1 MKIDQEQ
8 LFEQLFDAAGEG
20 IILVNKGGTILMAN
34 TRIVE
39 MFGYSKEEITGQHLN
54 ILVPKAIRS
63 KHSKHLERYFMA
75 PKSRYMGL
83 GLHLEAETK
92 SEKLFP
98 VEISLNHFEEKGI
111 TYVIALITDV
121 TERKIQE
128 GKILKLN
135 EELEQRVALR
145 TEQLTKSE
153 QLYSTIA
160 KNFPDGTINVFDKNF
175 DYVFVEGK
183 ELLNSSNDAES
194 LTGTNFLNQ
203 LPKDQHKIVSDCFEK
218 TFMGEAGSVNIKIN
232 DAFYTMDTE
241 PLNENDGSIKKVLAI
256 IKNITQ
262 QKQAELKI
270 KRNLKKEQELN
281 RMKSRFVSM
290 ASHEFRTPLSTI
302 LSSVSLIS
310 RYTRDEEQNKRDK
323 HINRIKSS
331 ISNLTLIL
339 NDFLSIEKLETGK
352 VEVKAENFELN
363 EAIQHI
369 IEDIR
374 GVLKNG
380 QLIKFIPV
388 QEKHNVF
395 IDRQLL
401 SNTIINLL
409 SNASKYSAEN
419 KTITIQTQKETE
431 FFNIH
436 ILDDGIGIPESE
448 QKHIFERFFRAKNA
462 LNINGTGLGLNI
474 SKNYVELMNGSISI
488 KSKENE
494 GTSVKLSFPKIN

>member
-98 VEISLNHFEEKGI
+98 VEISLNHFEAKGT

-160 KNFPDGTINVFDKNF
+160 KNFPDGTINVFDKNY
-175 DYVFVEGK
+175 DYLFVEGK
-183 ELLNSSNDAES
+183 ELLNNSNDAES
-194 LTGTNFLNQ
+194 LTGTNFLKQ
-203 LPKDQHKIVSDCFEK
+203 LPKDQHQTVSNCLSN
-218 TFMGEAGSVNIKIN
+218 TFSGEAGSANIKIN
-232 DAFYTMDTE
+232 EIFYTMDTA
-241 PLNENDGSIKKVLAI
+241 PLYENDGSIEKVLAI

-310 RYTRDEEQNKRDK
+310 RYTREEEQNKRDK

-395 IDRQLL
+395 LDRQLL

-431 FFNIH
+431 FFNIY

>member
-98 VEISLNHFEEKGI
+98 VEISLNHFEAKGT

-183 ELLNSSNDAES
+183 ELLNRSNDAES
-194 LTGTNFLNQ
+194 LTGTNFLKQ
-203 LPKDQHKIVSDCFEK
+203 LPKDQHKIVSDCLEK
-218 TFMGEAGSVNIKIN
+218 TFMGEAGSVNIKI
-232 DAFYTMDTE
+232 DEAFYTMDTE
-241 PLNENDGSIKKVLAI
+241 PLNENDGSIEKVLAI

-310 RYTRDEEQNKRDK
+310 RYTRNEEQNKRDK

-395 IDRQLL
+395 LDRQLL

-431 FFNIH
+431 FFNIY

>member
-1 MKIDQEQ
+1 MNLDQEK
-8 LFEQLFDAAGEG
+8 LFELLFEAAGEG
-20 IILVNKGGTILMAN
+20 IILVNKGGVILKAN
-34 TRIVE
+34 ERIVE
-39 MFGYSKEEITGQHLN
+39 MFGYSKAEITGQHLN
-54 ILVPKAIRS
+54 ILVPKNIRE

-83 GLHLEAETK
+83 GLHLEAATK
-92 SEKLFP
+92 SDKLFP
-98 VEISLNHFEEKGI
+98 VEISLNHFEAKGI

-128 GKILKLN
+128 EKILKLN

-160 KNFPDGTINVFDKNF
+160 KNFPDGTINVFDRSYN
-175 DYVFVEGK
+175 YLFVEGK
-183 ELLNSSNDAES
+183 ELLHKNIDANS
-194 LTGTNFLNQ
+194 LTGTNFIEQ
-203 LPKDQHKIVSDCFEK
+203 LPANQHEPIQACLEQTFE
-218 TFMGEAGSVNIKIN
+218 GDPCSANIQMN
-232 DAFYTMDTE
+232 DKFYTMDTT
-241 PLNENDGSIKKVLAI
+241 PLVEVDGSIHKVLAI

-310 RYTRDEEQNKRDK
+310 RYNKQEEQEKRDK

-352 VEVKAENFELN
+352 VEVKKEYFNLN
-363 EAIQHI
+363 ETIVKI
-369 IEDIR
+369 IEDIK
-374 GVLKNG
+374 GVLKNDQRIIFYPAEDLHTIYLDK
-380 QLIKFIPV
+380 QLI
-388 QEKHNVF
+388 
-395 IDRQLL
+395 
-401 SNTIINLL
+401 SNAIINLF
-409 SNASKYSAEN
+409 SNASKYSSSGQEISIIID
-419 KTITIQTQKETE
+419 KSKDFFTIKIIDE
-431 FFNIH
+431 
-436 ILDDGIGIPESE
+436 GIGVPESE
-448 QKHIFERFFRAKNA
+448 QKHLFERFFRAKNA
-462 LNINGTGLGLNI
+462 LNIHGTGLGLNI
-474 SKNYVELMNGSISI
+474 TQKYVELMNGNIEI
-488 KSKENE
+488 QSKENE
-494 GTSVKLSFPKIN
+494 GTTVTLSFPQTQ

>member
-34 TRIVE
+34 SRIVE

-63 KHSKHLERYFMA
+63 KHSKHLEHYFMA

-92 SEKLFP
+92 LEKLFP
-98 VEISLNHFEEKGI
+98 VEISLNHFEAKGI

-135 EELEQRVALR
+135 EKLEQRVALR
-145 TEQLTKSE
+145 TEQLTKIE

-160 KNFPDGTINVFDKNF
+160 KNFPDGTINVFDKDFN
-175 DYVFVEGK
+175 YLFVEGK
-183 ELLNSSNDAES
+183 ELLNRGNSAKS
-194 LTGTNFLNQ
+194 LTGTNFLKQ
-203 LPKDQHKIVSDCFEK
+203 LPNDQHKIVSNCLEK
-218 TFMGEAGSVNIKIN
+218 TFMGEASSVNIKI
-232 DAFYTMDTE
+232 DEAFYTMDTE
-241 PLNENDGSIKKVLAI
+241 PLNENDGSIQKVLAI

-310 RYTRDEEQNKRDK
+310 RYTKDEEQNKRDK

-331 ISNLTLIL
+331 ISNLTIIL

-352 VEVKAENFELN
+352 IVVKAENFDLN
-363 EAIQHI
+363 EVIRHV
-369 IEDIR
+369 IEDII
-374 GVLKNG
+374 GVLKSG
-380 QLIKFIPV
+380 QNIHFIPAM
-388 QEKHNVF
+388 EDHNVF
-395 IDRQLL
+395 LDRQLL

-419 KTITIQTQKETE
+419 KTITIRTQLKDE
-431 FFNIH
+431 FFNIY
-436 ILDDGIGIPESE
+436 ILDDGIGIPKSE
-448 QKHIFERFFRAKNA
+448 QKHLFERFFRAKNA
-462 LNINGTGLGLNI
+462 LNVNGTGLGLNI
-474 SKNYVELMNGSISI
+474 SKNYVELMKGSISI

-494 GTSVKLSFPKIN
+494 GTSVKLSFSKTH